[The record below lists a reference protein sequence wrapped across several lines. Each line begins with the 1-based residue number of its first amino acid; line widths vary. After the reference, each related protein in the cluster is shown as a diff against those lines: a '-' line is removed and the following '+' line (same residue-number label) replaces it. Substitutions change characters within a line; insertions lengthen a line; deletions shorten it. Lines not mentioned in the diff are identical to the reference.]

1 MDAHALT
8 IKTVRDGPACTLI
21 LRGDLDLL
29 ETGRFLEHAAL
40 AADDLTGRL
49 GFDLAGVLFLD
60 CAGVRALRIATRLAP
75 GRCPVITGSLRPS
88 RAGSLSCWGWTR
100 RTFGNRARD
109 TDSGTAHRIAGP
121 VSRTLPRWIRA
132 PRSSPGL
139 RAARDHRGQ
148 RDRPPVSAHRAA
160 NAGT

>member
-29 ETGRFLEHAAL
+29 ETGRFLEQAAL

-60 CAGVRALRIATRLAP
+60 CAGVRVLRIAARCAP
-75 GRCPVITGSLRPS
+75 GGCPVII
-88 RAGSLSCWGWTR
+88 GSLSPMPR
-100 RTFGNRARD
+100 RIVELLGLDPANLREPSLGHGLGD
-109 TDSGTAHRIAGP
+109 GP
-121 VSRTLPRWIRA
+121 PDSRTGQQDFA
-132 PRSSPGL
+132 PGDPGAPFL
-139 RAARDHRGQ
+139 
-148 RDRPPVSAHRAA
+148 
-160 NAGT
+160 AGTEGCP